1 MEPAIRDRF
10 GLQEFSAKALYRA
23 VERLGQN
30 RERTVSAFRR
40 RIMGE
45 YGQQIS

>member
-10 GLQEFSAKALYRA
+10 RLQEFSAKTLYRA

-30 RERTVSAFRR
+30 RERVVS
-40 RIMGE
+40 E
-45 YGQQIS
+45 QQRE